1 MRTMTPRKGKTPR
14 FNSDQEERNFWA
26 RHSVEEFAAE
36 LQDLD
41 VAIRPP
47 RTEQIAVRLYKDD
60 LQALR
65 ALAAERGIGHTTLA
79 RTVLEGWLAQ
89 SRGKTRVRASLMPT
103 SDSALVR
110 GTTVRRS
117 RHDRPQAGRSRP

>member
-1 MRTMTPRKGKTPR
+1 MRTVAPRKGKMPR
-14 FNSDQEERNFWA
+14 FHSDQEERDFWA

-65 ALAAERGIGHTTLA
+65 SLAAERGIGHTTLA

-89 SRGKTRVRASLMPT
+89 LRGKTKMARRRQA
-103 SDSALVR
+103 
-110 GTTVRRS
+110 RRS
-117 RHDRPQAGRSRP
+117 A